1 MKIKYSELKKMVVEE
16 MKSLGML
23 PKTKIN
29 EAEELKSVE
38 DAEKDAVEI
47 EPGEEG
53 RHNEMP
59 IDPLKARKIKEQ
71 KIAKLK
77 AHEAKLAKALGETRA
92 LLKKHV
98 GK

>member
-29 EAEELKSVE
+29 EADELDSVE
-38 DAEKDAVEI
+38 DKDAVEI

-53 RHNEMP
+53 RHNEKL
-59 IDPLKARKIKEQ
+59 IDPLKARKIKEE
-71 KIAKLK
+71 KVTKLK
-77 AHEAKLAKALGETRA
+77 AHEAKLVKALGETRA
-92 LLKKHV
+92 LIKKHS

>member
-29 EAEELKSVE
+29 EADQLKSVE
-38 DAEKDAVEI
+38 DEADPVEI

-92 LLKKHV
+92 MLKKHS

>member
-23 PKTKIN
+23 SKKKVN
-29 EAEELKSVE
+29 ESDKLKSVE
-38 DAEKDAVEI
+38 DEDAVEI

-53 RHNEMP
+53 RHNELQ
-59 IDPLKARKIKEQ
+59 IDALKARKIKEQ
-71 KIAKLK
+71 RVAKLK
-77 AHEAKLAKALGETRA
+77 AHEAKLVRALGETRQ
-92 LLKKHV
+92 LIKKHS